1 MLVHLRRKRM
11 YTHISERGH
20 IDPLAAS

>member
-1 MLVHLRRKRM
+1 MLVHLCRKRM